1 MFNVV
6 VASVHVS
13 EPPPFTVTVPVP
25 VHPNGVS
32 VIALYSVRSR
42 TTRLSTEVIAS
53 QLTRLLSVIRFT
65 AASPAV
71 VDAYLQLRLPKLP
84 VHSSTIVLS
93 AVWC

>member
-6 VASVHVS
+6 VASAHDS
-13 EPPPFTVTVPVP
+13 EPPPFTVTVPDP

-32 VIALYSVRSR
+32 VIALYNVKSR

-53 QLTRLLSVIRFT
+53 QRTRLLSVIRFT

-71 VDAYLQLRLPKLP
+71 VDA
-84 VHSSTIVLS
+84 
-93 AVWC
+93 